1 MRGGVGIGDVGGEV
15 RAYIHVL
22 FCFFRSLLDS
32 LAMVAVLNFI
42 FLIGRAMICNLHV
55 LYG

>member
-1 MRGGVGIGDVGGEV
+1 M
-15 RAYIHVL
+15 HVL

-32 LAMVAVLNFI
+32 LAMVLAVLNFI